1 MPEPRAVE
9 RLIMVYN
16 ADSGFLN
23 AMAESARKLLG
34 GGGCTLCS
42 LTHGLAGERQEWQEC
57 REELG
62 LSVDHVHRDELEGSL
77 ARAVG
82 RQIPA
87 VVAQTG
93 EGYEILLSPDEL
105 RSFHGKTERFLD
117 GLRAAADSA
126 DLAVFP

>member
-1 MPEPRAVE
+1 MSEPRAVH
-9 RLIMVYN
+9 RLVMVYN

-62 LSVDHVHRDELEGSL
+62 LPVDHVHRDELEGVL
-77 ARAVG
+77 AGVVG
-82 RQIPA
+82 NRIPA
-87 VVAQTG
+87 VVAQT
-93 EGYEILLSPDEL
+93 EDGYEILLSPEAL
-105 RSFHGKTERFLD
+105 RRFKGKTDRFLD
-117 GLRAAADSA
+117 GLRAAADAA
-126 DLAVFP
+126 DLAVFS